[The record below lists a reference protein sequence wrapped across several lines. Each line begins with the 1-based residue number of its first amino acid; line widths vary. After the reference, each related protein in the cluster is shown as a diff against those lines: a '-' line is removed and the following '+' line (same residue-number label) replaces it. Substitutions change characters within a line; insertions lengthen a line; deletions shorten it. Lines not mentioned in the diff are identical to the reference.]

1 MHTYLTHRVVPS
13 CWQVSDLDCQVWGI
27 STELRGLAGEHLGK
41 GSACYALLVLVHA
54 LVKQEPAHIYNIA
67 CLTDAAS
74 LQGMDPKVPP
84 IARTCCS
91 TVHSV

>member
-13 CWQVSDLDCQVWGI
+13 CRQVSDLDCQVWGI
-27 STELRGLAGEHLGK
+27 STKLGGLAGEHLGK
-41 GSACYALLVLVHA
+41 GSACYALLVLIHA
-54 LVKQEPAHIYNIA
+54 LVKQEPADNNNNSIA

-74 LQGMDPKVPP
+74 WHGSV
-84 IARTCCS
+84 ARTCCS